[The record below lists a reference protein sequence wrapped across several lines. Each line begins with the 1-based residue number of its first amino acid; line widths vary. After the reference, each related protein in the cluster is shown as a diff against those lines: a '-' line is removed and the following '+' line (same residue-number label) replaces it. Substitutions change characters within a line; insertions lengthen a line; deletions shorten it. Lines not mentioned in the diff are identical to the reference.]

1 MKNFLKKYKPNKKEL
16 FIGSSFALVVILA
29 TILTNKYFF
38 KEESSEPIPEVQAV
52 ETLERGPE
60 FINVALLGY
69 GGAGHD
75 GGYLSDTIWVARIN
89 TNKKT
94 ANFVSVPRDLWV
106 EINSTDGKVAT
117 KINAAFLQ
125 DKGDDKAT
133 ITKKILETVTAMP
146 VDYFV
151 AVDFNQFQKIIDE
164 LGGVTVNVPV
174 TFDDYFYPVRGLE
187 LETCG
192 MSPEKV
198 HQLSNSLSGFE
209 LEKQFK
215 CRYEHLHFDEGPMKM
230 RGEDALKFVRSRHGT
245 HGGDFARSERQFA
258 VFAGLKDRLI
268 SLDAVKNAREIY
280 ELIDHMFLTDIDVD
294 TAVKLAGFVAN
305 PEEYELNKINL
316 TDENVLTN
324 SRSSAGA
331 FILVPKAG
339 NNNFTEVQKYIEENL
354 R

>member
-1 MKNFLKKYKPNKKEL
+1 MKNFLNKYKPNRKEL
-16 FIGSSFALVVILA
+16 LIGSGIALALILLVFLLHN
-29 TILTNKYFF
+29 IFIKNK
-38 KEESSEPIPEVQAV
+38 SSEPVPEVQAV
-52 ETLERGPE
+52 ETIERGPE
-60 FINVALLGY
+60 FINAALLGY

-89 TNKKT
+89 TTKKS

-106 EINSTDGKVAT
+106 EINTDSGKVAT
-117 KINAAFLQ
+117 KINAAFLE
-125 DKGDDKAT
+125 DRDNKSAAT
-133 ITKKILETVTAMP
+133 TKKILEAVTAMP

-174 TFDDYFYPVRGLE
+174 AFDDYYYPVRGLE

-192 MSPEKV
+192 MTPEKV

-209 LEKQFK
+209 LEKQFE

-268 SLDAVKNAREIY
+268 SMDAVKNAREIY
-280 ELIDHMFLTDIDVD
+280 DLIDHMFMTDIDVD

-331 FILVPKAG
+331 FILIPKAG